1 MPTESVFER
10 IEKSFHRLSKKQQKV
25 AGFVL
30 NNPTFVGTHTAAEVG
45 EHAGTSE
52 TTVIRFCYEIGLEGY
67 AQLQKEITLYVF
79 NQKTTSTLGNYFSAR
94 RDLFADQKLIE
105 KALKRDAT
113 KINRIVEQ
121 LDRNTFQTITRALHN
136 AKNVYIYGA
145 GASRFAAD
153 WLNFTMNIMRPNVTL
168 IPTETPGLIRT
179 LQKIDSESVGVF
191 ISLHRYYN
199 ETIQLAEAF
208 HQRGIPVIA
217 ITDSKLAPILKHCSH
232 PVVLEQTEKSTIDL
246 MPALISFLNALV
258 TGMMAVDPDYYN
270 KQRVNYDDFSHSFI
284 GEKWS

>member
-1 MPTESVFER
+1 M
-10 IEKSFHRLSKKQQKV
+10 

-45 EHAGTSE
+45 EQAGTSE

-121 LDRNTFQTITRALHN
+121 LDRNTFQTITHALHN

-232 PVVLEQTEKSTIDL
+232 PVILEQTEKSTIDL